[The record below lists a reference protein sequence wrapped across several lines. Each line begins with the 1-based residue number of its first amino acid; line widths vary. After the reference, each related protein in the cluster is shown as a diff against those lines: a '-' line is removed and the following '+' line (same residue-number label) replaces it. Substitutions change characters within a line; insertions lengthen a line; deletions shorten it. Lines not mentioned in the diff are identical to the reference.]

1 MGAGPPRRLT
11 ALRDR
16 RMVEAMA
23 SEHVVNEQRTSPR
36 VAVALDLQLGRK
48 VGTAVAAHTSD
59 LSVGG
64 ARVVSDRP
72 LRVDEELRF
81 DLALP
86 ARAEHLTGVARV
98 LRQHRHDEYALRFES
113 VDPDGL
119 GILGAFVETRRLL

>member
-1 MGAGPPRRLT
+1 
-11 ALRDR
+11 
-16 RMVEAMA
+16 MA
-23 SEHVVNEQRTSPR
+23 QREVPEQRTCPR
-36 VAVALDLQLGRK
+36 IAVALDLQLGRK
-48 VGTAVAAHTSD
+48 VGTDVAAHTAD

-64 ARVVSDRP
+64 ARIVSDRP

-113 VDPDGL
+113 VDPDGVTVL
-119 GILGAFVETRRLL
+119 GTFVETRRL